1 MTAPFWDNPMVSEV
15 KAKPAVPPQA
25 LVDTLE
31 VGGTPL
37 VTRKDLSKY
46 GVNEE
51 LWICLHNLK
60 ISQECFFFG
69 AILKNRRV
77 LREQVDF
84 FLGVGNDDGFYR
96 QALCPVDQNSGMEHH

>member
-1 MTAPFWDNPMVSEV
+1 MRSYEYVFIIS
-15 KAKPAVPPQA
+15 
-25 LVDTLE
+25 
-31 VGGTPL
+31 
-37 VTRKDLSKY
+37 RY
-46 GVNEE
+46 
-51 LWICLHNLK
+51 LK
-60 ISQECFFFG
+60 NVFFG